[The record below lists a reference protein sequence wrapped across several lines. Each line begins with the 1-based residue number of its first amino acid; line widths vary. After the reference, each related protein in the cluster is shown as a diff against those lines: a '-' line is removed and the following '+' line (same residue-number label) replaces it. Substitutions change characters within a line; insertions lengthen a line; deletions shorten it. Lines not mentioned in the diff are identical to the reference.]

1 MTLLDR
7 TEPRS
12 RNRAVFVSAGLH
24 AAAFWGLMSTPAI
37 ELPKRAPSEYQQI
50 LDSRT
55 PERKITAYKFR
66 KELPPVTPPK
76 MAKADRRPLR
86 ADVKSKQAIVSSADA
101 KKRTQM
107 VWTASPELAPTAP
120 LESPNLIAV
129 RLPEPGPKSF
139 TVPPDIIRS
148 PAPEIEVQPPPDIHS
163 AAALKKPFLP
173 PPDVSKPVARRP
185 RTAQDVPAIEARAV
199 PAPDLK
205 LPKLVRE
212 YRPPAALAPK
222 LASPVKPLEAP
233 PELAAVQMP
242 PSALA
247 RVKLP
252 PKQYVAP
259 VPARR
264 AEGRTVARAG
274 EAPEVLPSDRL
285 NASATV
291 PRVELPPRTWQAPA
305 QPGRANPRSVT
316 RAGESPELQAS
327 ENLSAGASVPA
338 VKLPPRMFT
347 GVPGAGRGT
356 VRAPVLSS
364 EAAEPLDMAVVGLKP
379 AEVEISLPAA
389 SSPASFA
396 SGPKLNPKGADSEAG
411 AAGLAVPDLF
421 IRGPK
426 PSNAAELI
434 AQARLTPTSREMVAA
449 AIRQGEPVMSRTF
462 IRPAGPGNGATKVMS
477 APDPRMS
484 GREVYMMAIQMP
496 NLTSYSGS
504 WLMWYAARTASAASE
519 APLAPPVAH
528 RKVDPKYVQA
538 AADEHVQGN
547 VRLACEI
554 DTEGNVSR
562 VELLQGV
569 DARLN
574 QTAAEALSKW
584 QFYPATRSG
593 DPVAVDVVVEIPFR
607 LAPQTGLKSKP

>member
-7 TEPRS
+7 TEPR
-12 RNRAVFVSAGLH
+12 RVNRAVFVSAGLH
-24 AAAFWGLMSTPAI
+24 VLAFWGLMSTPAI
-37 ELPKRAPSEYQQI
+37 ELPKRSPSEYQQI

-55 PERKITAYKFR
+55 PERKITVYKFR

-76 MAKADRRPLR
+76 TAKADRRPLR
-86 ADVKSKQAIVSSADA
+86 ADVKSNQAIVSSAEA

-107 VWTASPELAPTAP
+107 VWTPSPDLAPMVP

-129 RLPEPGPKSF
+129 RLPEPGPKPF
-139 TVPPDIIRS
+139 TAPPDIIRP
-148 PAPEIEVQPPPDIHS
+148 PAAEVAVPPPPDINS

-173 PPDVSKPVARRP
+173 PPEVSKPVARRP
-185 RTAQDVPAIEARAV
+185 QTAQDAPAIEARAV
-199 PAPDLK
+199 SAPDLK
-205 LPKLVRE
+205 LPRLARE
-212 YRPPAALAPK
+212 YRPPPAVAPK
-222 LASPVKPLEAP
+222 LVSPVKPLDAP
-233 PELAAVQMP
+233 PELAAAEMA

-247 RVKLP
+247 KVKLP
-252 PKQYVAP
+252 PKSFRAP
-259 VPARR
+259 ASTGR
-264 AEGRTVARAG
+264 ASSRSVSRPG
-274 EAPEVLPSDRL
+274 EAPELE
-285 NASATV
+285 ASA
-291 PRVELPPRTWQAPA
+291 
-305 QPGRANPRSVT
+305 
-316 RAGESPELQAS
+316 
-327 ENLSAGASVPA
+327 NLSAGASVPG
-338 VKLPPRMFT
+338 VKLPPRMF
-347 GVPGAGRGT
+347 PGAPGTGRGA
-356 VRAPVLSS
+356 VRAPALSTDTP
-364 EAAEPLDMAVVGLKP
+364 EPLDMAVVGLKP
-379 AEVEISLPAA
+379 AEVEFALPVA

-396 SGPKLNPKGADSEAG
+396 SGPKVNPRGADSEAG
-411 AAGLAVPDLF
+411 AAGLAVPDLY

-426 PSNAAELI
+426 PANAAELI

-462 IRPAGPGNGATKVMS
+462 IRPAEPGNGATKVMS

-504 WLMWYAARTASAASE
+504 WLMWYAARTASAVAE

-538 AADEHVQGN
+538 AVDERVQGN

-569 DARLN
+569 DPRLN
-574 QTAAEALSKW
+574 QTAVEALSKW
-584 QFYPATRSG
+584 QFYPATRGG

-607 LAPQTGLKSKP
+607 LAPQIRVKSKP

>member
-7 TEPRS
+7 TEPR
-12 RNRAVFVSAGLH
+12 RGNRAVFVSAGLH

-37 ELPKRAPSEYQQI
+37 ELPKRTPSEYQQI

-55 PERKITAYKFR
+55 PEHKITVYKFR

-76 MAKADRRPLR
+76 TAKADRRPLR
-86 ADVKSKQAIVSSADA
+86 ADVKSNQAIVSSAEA

-107 VWTASPELAPTAP
+107 VWTPSPDLAPSVP

-129 RLPEPGPKSF
+129 RLPEPGPKPF
-139 TVPPDIIRS
+139 TAPPDIIRP
-148 PAPEIEVQPPPDIHS
+148 PAAEIDVPPPPDIES
-163 AAALKKPFLP
+163 KAALKKQFLP
-173 PPDVSKPVARRP
+173 PPETSKPVPRRAQ
-185 RTAQDVPAIEARAV
+185 TAQDVPAIEARAV
-199 PAPDLK
+199 AAPDLRS
-205 LPKLVRE
+205 PKLARV

-222 LASPVKPLEAP
+222 LVSPVKPLEAP
-233 PELAAVQMP
+233 PELTAVEIAS
-242 PSALA
+242 SALPK
-247 RVKLP
+247 VKLP
-252 PKQYVAP
+252 PKPYLAP

-264 AEGRTVARAG
+264 GEGRTVARAG
-274 EAPEVLPSDRL
+274 EAPEVLPSAAL
-285 NASATV
+285 QAGAV
-291 PRVELPPRTWQAPA
+291 IPGAKLPLKSYQAPA
-305 QPGRANPRSVT
+305 QPGRARSRSVT
-316 RAGESPELQAS
+316 RAGEVPELPTSA
-327 ENLSAGASVPA
+327 NLSAGASVPG
-338 VKLPPRMFT
+338 VKLPPKMFP
-347 GVPGAGRGT
+347 GAPGAGRGA
-356 VRAPVLSS
+356 VRVPALSTDTP
-364 EAAEPLDMAVVGLKP
+364 EPLDMAVVGLKP

-396 SGPKLNPKGADSEAG
+396 SGPKVNPKGADREAG
-411 AAGLAVPDLF
+411 AAGLPVPDLF

-426 PSNAAELI
+426 PANAADLI

-449 AIRQGEPVMSRTF
+449 AIRQGEPVMSRMFTL
-462 IRPAGPGNGATKVMS
+462 PAEPGRGATKVMS

-504 WLMWYAARTASAASE
+504 WLMWYAARTASAVAQ

-574 QTAAEALSKW
+574 QTAVEALSKW
-584 QFYPATRSG
+584 QFYPATRNG

-607 LAPQTGLKSKP
+607 LAPRGVGRGR